1 MSKCY
6 TLSPYQVAKN
16 RVTIYMSVGVFVLSV
31 AQVGFAELKA
41 DDRLNLG
48 GTIIGTPIVGE

>member
-1 MSKCY
+1 
-6 TLSPYQVAKN
+6 
-16 RVTIYMSVGVFVLSV
+16 MSVGVFVLSV